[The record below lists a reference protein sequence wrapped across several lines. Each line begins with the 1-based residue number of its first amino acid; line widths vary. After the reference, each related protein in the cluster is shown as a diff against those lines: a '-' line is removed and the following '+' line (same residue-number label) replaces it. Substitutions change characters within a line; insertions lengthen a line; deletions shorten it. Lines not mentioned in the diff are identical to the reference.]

1 MSLIRL
7 FILVIFIILAFL
19 ITACSTAVPVTQ
31 KFPEAPDMLMEKC
44 PELKTIAGEKI
55 SIVDFTKTVSENY
68 TTYYQCA
75 AGKEA
80 WIDWYDQ
87 QRKIWDQVR

>member
-1 MSLIRL
+1 MKTA
-7 FILVIFIILAFL
+7 ILGMVCLL
-19 ITACSTAVPVTQ
+19 SACSTAVPVTQ
-31 KFPEAPDMLMEKC
+31 NFPTAPDMLMEKC
-44 PELKTIAGEKI
+44 PPLKTIQGEKI
-55 SIVDFTKTVSENY
+55 SIVDFTRTVSENY
-68 TTYYQCA
+68 STYYQCA